1 MPLDRIPGPCCIAF
15 AGHWDGRP
23 GRWHWSWL
31 RGQRVSAVEEK
42 IGVVKTTG
50 RTTDLTQTVE
60 SLQIEHRGVEHA
72 SRGGEVAMTVPEAV
86 RRPDQVFR
94 IHDG

>member
-1 MPLDRIPGPCCIAF
+1 M
-15 AGHWDGRP
+15 
-23 GRWHWSWL
+23 
-31 RGQRVSAVEEK
+31 SAVEEK